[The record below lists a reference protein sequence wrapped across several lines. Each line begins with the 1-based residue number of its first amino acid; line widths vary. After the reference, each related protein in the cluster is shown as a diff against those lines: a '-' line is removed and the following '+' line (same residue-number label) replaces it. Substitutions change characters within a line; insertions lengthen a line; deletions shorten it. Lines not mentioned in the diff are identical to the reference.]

1 MLGPHPLLREFEQ
14 SDIRSRPADYHRSLK
29 IFEALYREAVALGVL
44 PSADPLEGIE
54 VDIHLA
60 EVLNVRVTPGQNR

>member
-1 MLGPHPLLREFEQ
+1 MLRSHPLLEAFERSEIQ
-14 SDIRSRPADYHRSLK
+14 SRPADYHHSLK
-29 IFEALYREAVALGVL
+29 VFEALFREAVTLGVL
-44 PSADPLEGIE
+44 PLADPLEGIE